1 MQTTIHPTALVHP
14 QAQLGVGV
22 CIGPYAIIEEDV
34 CVGDGSIIDA
44 AAQIKRFTRLGVHNH
59 VHSMACV
66 GGQPQDLKFKGE
78 DSCLE
83 IGDRN
88 KIREF
93 STIHRGT
100 EGGGGITRVGSNNL
114 MMAYSHIAHDCLLGD
129 NNVLANAATLAGH
142 VSVGSEVVVGGLS
155 AVHQFVNIGD
165 HAFIGGKTG
174 VAQDVPPFMLVV
186 GERATL
192 RGLNLIGLRRHGFS
206 SEEIQALKAAYKL
219 IWRSNQER
227 NEVMQQVETE
237 LGSFHHVMKLLDFI
251 RSSKRGTITP
261 ERL

>member
-1 MQTTIHPTALVHP
+1 MQTNIHPSAIVHP
-14 QAQLGVGV
+14 GAYLGTGVTVG
-22 CIGPYAIIEEDV
+22 PFAIIED
-34 CVGDGSIIDA
+34 CVHIGDETIIDA
-44 AAQIKRFTRLGVHNH
+44 GAQIKRFTTLGAKNH

-66 GGQPQDLKFKGE
+66 GGEPQDLKFGGE
-78 DSCLE
+78 ESTLV

-88 KIREF
+88 RIREF

-100 EGGGGITRVGSNNL
+100 EGGGGVTRVGSDNL
-114 MMAYSHIAHDCLLGD
+114 MMAYSHIAHDCVVGD

-142 VSVGSEVVVGGLS
+142 VTVGNEVVVGGLS

-165 HAFIGGKTG
+165 FAFIGGKTG
-174 VAQDVPPFMLVV
+174 VAQDVPPFMLAV

-206 SEEIQALKAAYKL
+206 SEEISALKSAYKL

-237 LGSFHHVMKLLDFI
+237 LGNFQQVMKLLDFI

-261 ERL
+261 ERI

>member
-1 MQTTIHPTALVHP
+1 MQTSIHPTAIVDP
-14 QAQLGVGV
+14 SAVLGVGV
-22 CIGPYAIIEEDV
+22 EIGPYAILEADV
-34 CVGDGSIIDA
+34 RIGDGTRVDSS
-44 AAQIKRFTRLGVHNH
+44 AQIKRFTTLGAKNH

-66 GGQPQDLKFKGE
+66 GGEPQDLKFHGE
-78 DSCLE
+78 ESRL
-83 IGDRN
+83 IVGDRN

-100 EGGGGITRVGSNNL
+100 EGGGGVTRVGSDNL
-114 MMAYSHIAHDCLLGD
+114 MMAYSHIAHDCAVGD

-142 VSVGSEVVVGGLS
+142 VVVGSGVVVGGLS

-165 HAFIGGKTG
+165 FAFIGGKTG
-174 VAQDVPPFMLVV
+174 VAQDVPPFMLAV

-192 RGLNLIGLRRHGFS
+192 RGLNLIGLRRQGFS
-206 SEEIQALKAAYKL
+206 SEEISALKSAYKL

-237 LGSFHHVMKLLDFI
+237 LGHFPQVMKLLDFI
-251 RSSKRGTITP
+251 RASKRGTITP
-261 ERL
+261 ERI

>member
-1 MQTTIHPTALVHP
+1 MSVTIHPTAVIDS
-14 QAQLGVGV
+14 QARLGVGV
-22 CIGPYAIIEEDV
+22 TVGPYAIIEEQV
-34 CVGDGSIIDA
+34 QIGDGTVIDA
-44 AAQIKRFTRLGVHNH
+44 GAQIKRYTTLGAHNH

-66 GGQPQDLKFKGE
+66 GGEPQDLKFHGE
-78 DSCLE
+78 VTRLE

-100 EGGGGITRVGSNNL
+100 EGGGGLTRVGSDNL
-114 MMAYSHIAHDCLLGD
+114 MMAYSHIAHDCTVGD
-129 NNVLANAATLAGH
+129 TNVLANAATLAGH
-142 VSVGSEVVVGGLS
+142 VTIGNEVVVGGLS
-155 AVHQFVNIGD
+155 AVHQFVTIGD
-165 HAFIGGKTG
+165 FAFIGGKTG
-174 VAQDVPPFMLVV
+174 VPQDVPPFMLVV

-206 SEEIQALKAAYKL
+206 TEEIHALKSTYKL
-219 IWRSNQER
+219 IWRSSQER

-237 LGSFHHVMKLLDFI
+237 LGHFPNVMKLLDFI
-251 RSSKRGTITP
+251 RSSKRGTVSP

>member
-1 MQTTIHPTALVHP
+1 MQTSVHP
-14 QAQLGVGV
+14 SAIVHPDAYLGTGV
-22 CIGPYAIIEEDV
+22 VVGPYAIIEEQV
-34 CVGDGSIIDA
+34 HIGDGTIIDA
-44 AAQIKRFTRLGVHNH
+44 GAQIKRFTTLGAKNH

-66 GGQPQDLKFKGE
+66 GGEPQDLKFGGE
-78 DSCLE
+78 ESRLV

-88 KIREF
+88 RIREF
-93 STIHRGT
+93 STIPRGT
-100 EGGGGITRVGSNNL
+100 EGGGGLTQVGSDNL
-114 MMAYSHIAHDCLLGD
+114 MMAYSHIAHDCVVGD

-142 VSVGSEVVVGGLS
+142 VTVGNEVVVGGLS

-165 HAFIGGKTG
+165 FAFIGGKTG
-174 VAQDVPPFMLVV
+174 VAQDVPPFMLAV

-206 SEEIQALKAAYKL
+206 SEEISALKSAYKL

-237 LGSFHHVMKLLDFI
+237 LGSFQQVMKLIDFI

-261 ERL
+261 ERI

>member
-1 MQTTIHPTALVHP
+1 MQTSIHPAAIVHP
-14 QAQLGVGV
+14 GAYLGTGV
-22 CIGPYAIIEEDV
+22 TVGPYAIIEEQV
-34 CVGDGSIIDA
+34 HIGDGTVIDA
-44 AAQIKRFTRLGVHNH
+44 GAQIKRYTTLGAKNH

-66 GGQPQDLKFKGE
+66 GGEPQDLKFGGE
-78 DSCLE
+78 ESTLV

-88 KIREF
+88 RIREF

-100 EGGGGITRVGSNNL
+100 EGGGGVTRVGSDNL
-114 MMAYSHIAHDCLLGD
+114 MMAYSHIAHDCVVGD
-129 NNVLANAATLAGH
+129 SNVLANAATLAGH
-142 VSVGSEVVVGGLS
+142 VTVGNEVVVGGLS

-165 HAFIGGKTG
+165 FAFIGGKTG
-174 VAQDVPPFMLVV
+174 VAQDVPPFMLAV

-192 RGLNLIGLRRHGFS
+192 RGLNLIGLRRHGLS
-206 SEEIQALKAAYKL
+206 SEEISALKSAYKL

-237 LGSFHHVMKLLDFI
+237 LGNFPQVMKLLEFI

-261 ERL
+261 ERI

>member
-1 MQTTIHPTALVHP
+1 MQTSIHPTAIVDP
-14 QAQLGVGV
+14 GAVLGVGV
-22 CIGPYAIIEEDV
+22 EIGPYAIIEAEV
-34 CVGDGSIIDA
+34 RIGDGTRVDSS
-44 AAQIKRFTRLGVHNH
+44 AQIKRFTTLGAKNH

-66 GGQPQDLKFKGE
+66 GGEPQDLKFHGE
-78 DSCLE
+78 ESRLI

-88 KIREF
+88 RIREF

-100 EGGGGITRVGSNNL
+100 EGGGGVTQVGSDNL
-114 MMAYSHIAHDCLLGD
+114 MMAYSHIAHDCVVGD

-142 VSVGSEVVVGGLS
+142 VVVGSGVVVGGLS

-165 HAFIGGKTG
+165 FAFIGGKTG
-174 VAQDVPPFMLVV
+174 VAQDVPPFMLAV

-192 RGLNLIGLRRHGFS
+192 RGLNLIGLRRQGLS
-206 SEEIQALKAAYKL
+206 SEEISALKSAYKL

-237 LGSFHHVMKLLDFI
+237 LGHFPQVMKLLEFI
-251 RSSKRGTITP
+251 RASKRGTITP
-261 ERL
+261 ERI

>member
-1 MQTTIHPTALVHP
+1 MPTTIHPTAQVHP
-14 QAQLGVGV
+14 QAQLGVQV
-22 CIGPYAIIEEDV
+22 NIGPYAIIEDQV
-34 CVGDGSIIDA
+34 RIGDGSIIDA
-44 AAQIKRFTRLGVHNH
+44 AAQIKCFTTLGAHNH

-66 GGQPQDLKFKGE
+66 GGEPQDLKFRGE
-78 DSCLE
+78 QSWLE
-83 IGDRN
+83 IGDGN

-100 EGGGGITRVGSNNL
+100 EGGGGCTKVGSNNL
-114 MMAYSHIAHDCLLGD
+114 IMAYAHIAHDCHLGN

-142 VSVGSEVVVGGLS
+142 VRVGDEVVVGGLS
-155 AVHQFVNIGD
+155 AVHQFVTIGD

-174 VAQDVPPFMLVV
+174 VAQDVPPFMLAV

-192 RGLNLIGLRRHGFS
+192 RGLNLIGLRRHGFT
-206 SEEIQALKAAYKL
+206 SEEIHALKSAYKL

-227 NEVMQQVETE
+227 NEVIQQVETE
-237 LGSFHHVMKLLDFI
+237 LGHFSQVMKLLDFI

-261 ERL
+261 QRI

>member
-1 MQTTIHPTALVHP
+1 MQTSIHPAAIVHSG
-14 QAQLGVGV
+14 AYLGTGV
-22 CIGPYAIIEEDV
+22 TVGPYAIIEEQV
-34 CVGDGSIIDA
+34 HIGDGTVIDA
-44 AAQIKRFTRLGVHNH
+44 GAQIKRYTTLGAKNH

-66 GGQPQDLKFKGE
+66 GGEPQDLKFGGE
-78 DSCLE
+78 ESTLV

-88 KIREF
+88 RIREF

-100 EGGGGITRVGSNNL
+100 EGGGGVTRVGSDNL
-114 MMAYSHIAHDCLLGD
+114 MMAYSHIAHDCVVGD
-129 NNVLANAATLAGH
+129 SNVLANAATLAGH
-142 VSVGSEVVVGGLS
+142 VTVDNEVVVGGLS

-165 HAFIGGKTG
+165 FAFIGGKTG
-174 VAQDVPPFMLVV
+174 VAQDVPPFMLAV

-192 RGLNLIGLRRHGFS
+192 RGLNLIGLRRHGLS
-206 SEEIQALKAAYKL
+206 SEEISALKSAYKL

-237 LGSFHHVMKLLDFI
+237 LGNFPQVMKLLEFI

-261 ERL
+261 ERI

>member
-1 MQTTIHPTALVHP
+1 MGVDIHPTAIVHP
-14 QAQLGVGV
+14 EARLGTNVR
-22 CIGPYAIIEEDV
+22 IGPYALIECQV
-34 CVGDGSIIDA
+34 QIGDGCVIDA
-44 AAQIKRFTRLGVHNH
+44 AAQIKQFTTMGTQNH

-66 GGQPQDLKFKGE
+66 GGEPQDLKFHGE
-78 DSCLE
+78 ETTLVL
-83 IGDRN
+83 GDRN

-100 EGGGGITRVGSNNL
+100 EGGGGKTEVGSDNL
-114 MMAYSHIAHDCLLGD
+114 MMAYSHIAHDCHVGD

-142 VSVGSEVVVGGLS
+142 VTVGSDVVVGGLS
-155 AVHQFVNIGD
+155 AVHQFVTIGD

-174 VAQDVPPFMLVV
+174 VAQDVPPYMLAV
-186 GERATL
+186 GERASL

-206 SEEIQALKAAYKL
+206 SEELHALKAAYKL

-227 NEVMQQVETE
+227 NEVIQQVETE
-237 LGSFHHVMKLLDFI
+237 LGHFPHVMKLLDFI
-251 RSSKRGTITP
+251 RSSTRGTISP

>member
-1 MQTTIHPTALVHP
+1 MTAVHPTAVVHP
-14 QAQLGVGV
+14 KAILGTDVV
-22 CIGPYAIIEEDV
+22 VGPYAVIEEDTAI
-34 CVGDGSIIDA
+34 GDGTRIDA
-44 AAQIKRFTRLGVHNH
+44 GAQIKRYTRMGVRNH

-66 GGQPQDLKFKGE
+66 GGEPQDLKFQGE
-78 DSCLE
+78 ESHLE
-83 IGDRN
+83 IGDNN

-100 EGGGGITRVGSNNL
+100 EGGGGVTRVGSGNL
-114 MMAYSHIAHDCLLGD
+114 IMAYAHIAHDCAIGD

-142 VSVGSEVVVGGLS
+142 VTVGSEVVVGGLS
-155 AVHQFVNIGD
+155 AAHQFVNIGD
-165 HAFIGGKTG
+165 YAFIGGKTG
-174 VAQDVPPFMLVV
+174 VAQDVPPFMLAV

-206 SEEIQALKAAYKL
+206 SEEIHALKSAYKL

-237 LGSFHHVMKLLDFI
+237 LGHFPQVMKLLEFI
-251 RSSKRGTITP
+251 RASKRGTITP
-261 ERL
+261 ERI

>member
-1 MQTTIHPTALVHP
+1 MQTSIHPSAIVHP
-14 QAQLGVGV
+14 DAYLGTGV
-22 CIGPYAIIEEDV
+22 TVGPYAIIEDKV
-34 CVGDGSIIDA
+34 RIGDGTIIDA
-44 AAQIKRFTRLGVHNH
+44 AAQIKRFTTLGAKNH

-66 GGQPQDLKFKGE
+66 GGEPQDLKFGGE
-78 DSCLE
+78 ESALV

-88 KIREF
+88 RIREF

-100 EGGGGITRVGSNNL
+100 EGGGGVTRVGSDNL
-114 MMAYSHIAHDCLLGD
+114 MMAYSHIAHDCVVGD

-142 VSVGSEVVVGGLS
+142 VTVGSEVVVGGLS

-165 HAFIGGKTG
+165 FAFIGGKTG
-174 VAQDVPPFMLVV
+174 VAQDVPPFMLAV

-206 SEEIQALKAAYKL
+206 SEEISALKSAYKL

-237 LGSFHHVMKLLDFI
+237 LGNFQQVMKLLDFI
-251 RSSKRGTITP
+251 RGSKRGTITP
-261 ERL
+261 ERI

>member
-1 MQTTIHPTALVHP
+1 MSVAIHPTAVVDP
-14 QAQLGVGV
+14 RASLGIDVS
-22 CIGPYAIIEEDV
+22 IGPFVVVEGQVQI
-34 CVGDGSIIDA
+34 GDHTVLDA
-44 AAQIKRFTRLGVHNH
+44 GAQIKRYTTLGAHNH

-66 GGQPQDLKFKGE
+66 GGEPQDLKFRGE
-78 DSCLE
+78 VTSLE

-100 EGGGGITRVGSNNL
+100 EGGGEMTRVGSDNL
-114 MMAYSHIAHDCLLGD
+114 VMAYAHIAHDCTIGD
-129 NNVLANAATLAGH
+129 GNVLANAATLAGH
-142 VSVGSEVVVGGLS
+142 VTIGDRVVVGGLS

-165 HAFIGGKTG
+165 CAFIGGKTG
-174 VAQDVPPFMLVV
+174 VAQDVPPFMLAV

-192 RGLNLIGLRRHGFS
+192 RGLNLIGLRRQGFS
-206 SEEIQALKAAYKL
+206 TEEIHALKSTYKL

-237 LGSFHHVMKLLDFI
+237 LGHFPQVMKLLDFI
-251 RSSKRGTITP
+251 RASKRGTISP